1 MGPGTACA
9 SLTTACAA
17 SRRARDNFQFVCLE
31 EVLKAAVGKAPARAF
46 AAELQRHFDAEF
58 ARAALMELPQQWKDC
73 QAMLERPDAAIA
85 VPAVAV
91 KPLPAGMPAPPAAP
105 PAVEEALPITPRTMA
120 ELRMP

>member
-1 MGPGTACA
+1 M
-9 SLTTACAA
+9 
-17 SRRARDNFQFVCLE
+17 
-31 EVLKAAVGKAPARAF
+31 GKAPARAF